1 MRKKQFFL
9 GVIMAISILTLVSC
23 GYDFEKK
30 STELQSL
37 LGDNGVS
44 YEKFMS
50 EYRTFS
56 AKLDEEIE
64 KVDSKFKKT
73 GKLEYSTRLA
83 FLQEYY
89 EDIHVNYIDAMIFKA
104 KKLSGAEATTAAK
117 EIYDS
122 TEWKGPVCTLVS
134 GINGSNTL
142 YSAHYDPSFSS
153 LDIAPLMSILNSYA
167 SSYDLTVNRVVDLA
181 TDKVA
186 SATGASVSSPW
197 GMTLMA
203 YCDATVYL
211 EGYEVFTKN
220 ETDEYSVTIGENFTF
235 PNAELEVFDDY
246 GDKNYFIG
254 WTDGYVLYKPEEK
267 VLFDEYTETEYESV
281 FLNLRVGDWNFW
293 DSYNNDGYLATGESG
308 WIDVTICNDGN
319 WDAEGV
325 TVQLSSETT
334 GVTVSSTTKYY
345 GTIEYEEESNLS
357 TGYSTNNASYTN
369 SSSKYQNFFSIKVDN
384 SVANGTK
391 AKIKVVITDNNGFKW
406 EDYVSFTVQKIN
418 VNLSLSGYYFSDD
431 GNNDGE
437 LNIGET
443 AYLDVCFFN
452 AGTDTAKI
460 KSTQLICE
468 TPGIMVTKS
477 TGTSNNYSSKQ
488 YRTITGDY
496 SNSFSN
502 IDYCYPSD
510 YKDRCFAVRMPS
522 DIEEGTLVKFK
533 VKLTDVFGNVYEY
546 PIEFEA
552 KKLDIDLQMVDY
564 YFKDDYNQN
573 GELEIGEVAYLDICF
588 YNAGKDTAKIQATEL
603 ICETPGIMVT
613 KSTGDSYNYDSE
625 QYTTISGDYS
635 YSYSNIDYCYY
646 SDYKDSCFAV
656 RMPSDIEEGTLVKFK
671 VKLTDVLGNVYEY
684 PIEFKAK
691 KQELGVGITFR
702 YYDKDSYEYVYAGEN
717 LELYTK
723 VYNSSTSSMAHVTVD
738 VSTDSSYVTPSSRE
752 KYFTN
757 AISSGSVGEIS
768 WYYNESDDRSFKIAS
783 NTPIGTE
790 LNFKVIVSDATGK
803 TKEMTKTFV
812 VGPKSFNPEII
823 DISVSAFDMNGGDK
837 LTAGSYLY
845 IDALI
850 RNVGPS
856 GYEYDYNNRTVYY
869 GRGKDVSMKL
879 VSFCPEITILQG
891 SKVIGQSDSGEYHLA
906 SRGSWYTAYEDT
918 GYNYMNPNAGFEMKI
933 AADADKTKKYSFT
946 VQVFEGSSLK
956 TEETYTFALE

>member
-1 MRKKQFFL
+1 MRKKHFFL
-9 GVIMAISILTLVSC
+9 GVIMVISLLTLVSC

-37 LGDNGVS
+37 LGDNSVS

-50 EYRTFS
+50 EYRIFS

-293 DSYNNDGYLATGESG
+293 DSYNNDGYLAAGESG

-334 GVTVSSTTKYY
+334 GVTVSSTTKNY

-357 TGYSTNNASYTN
+357 TGYSTYNASYTN
-369 SSSKYQNFFSIKVDN
+369 SSSKYQNFFTVKVDN

-406 EDYVSFTVQKIN
+406 EDTISFTVQKIN
-418 VNLSLSGYYFSDD
+418 ANLSLSGYYFKDD
-431 GNNDGE
+431 GNNDGK

-452 AGTDTAKI
+452 SGTDTAKI

-468 TPGIMVTKS
+468 TPGVVITKS
-477 TGTSNNYSSKQ
+477 TGSTY
-488 YRTITGDY
+488 DY
-496 SNSFSN
+496 SAKTYLTISGDSSSN
-502 IDYCYPSD
+502 YDYIDYCYYSS
-510 YKDRCFAVRMPS
+510 YKDRCFAVKLPNS
-522 DIEEGTLVKFK
+522 ITEGTLVKLK
-533 VKLTDVFGNVYEY
+533 VRMTDALGNTYDY

-552 KKLDIDLQMVDY
+552 KKHDIDLQMVDY
-564 YFKDDYNQN
+564 YFKDDSNQN
-573 GELEIGEVAYLDICF
+573 GELELGEVAYLDICF
-588 YNAGKDTAKIQATEL
+588 YNAGKDTAKIQTTEL

-613 KSTGDSYNYDSE
+613 KSTGNSSNYSSK
-625 QYTTISGDYS
+625 QYKTISGDYS
-635 YSYSNIDYCYY
+635 SSYSNIDYCYY
-646 SDYKDSCFAV
+646 KDDCFAV
-656 RMPSDIEEGTLVKFK
+656 RMPSDIAEGTFVKFK

-684 PIEFKAK
+684 PIEFEAK
-691 KQELGVGITFR
+691 KQELGVGITFS
-702 YYDKDSYEYVYAGEN
+702 YDDKYSYEYVYAGEN

-723 VYNSSTSSMAHVTVD
+723 VYNNSTASMAHVTVD
-738 VSTDSSYVTPSSRE
+738 VSTDSPYVTPSSRSR
-752 KYFTN
+752 YFTS
-757 AISSGSVGEIS
+757 AISSKDYGSIS
-768 WYYNESDDRSFKIAS
+768 WSYSSSDDKSFKIAS

-790 LNFKVIVSDATGK
+790 LNFKVVVSDATGK
-803 TKEMTKTFV
+803 TKEVTKTFV

-823 DISVSAFDMNGGDK
+823 DISASAFDMNGGDK

-845 IDALI
+845 IDALF
-850 RNVGPS
+850 RNVGPYGS
-856 GYEYDYNNRTVYY
+856 ERDKNYNYVYY

-879 VSFCPEITILQG
+879 VSSCPEITILQG
-891 SKVIGQSDSGEYHLA
+891 NKVIGQSDSGNYYLA
-906 SRGSWYTAYEDT
+906 SRGSWSTSYEDT
-918 GYNYMNPNAGFEMKI
+918 GYSYMNPNAGFEMKI
-933 AADADKTKKYSFT
+933 AADADKTKEYSFT

-956 TEETYTFALE
+956 AEETYTFTLE